1 MTSVASISPRLISAV
16 SPDPARLLAAA
27 AAELADRWTSLDY
40 DLGYDEAVACIGLMR
55 DALQSL
61 ATVVEPGDPPYL
73 VNVHDFASNLA
84 ADNDPA
90 VSAHASKRTAEA
102 HHAMAKAVREL
113 GAALD
118 RYDDGRSW

>member
-27 AAELADRWTSLDY
+27 AAELANRWTSMDY
-40 DLGYDEAVACIGLMR
+40 DLDYDEAVACTGLMR
-55 DALQSL
+55 DALRSL
-61 ATVVEPGDPPYL
+61 ATVVEPGDSEFL
-73 VNVHDFASNLA
+73 VNVHDFASSLA

-90 VSAHASKRTAEA
+90 VSAHASKRTAQA
-102 HHAMAKAVREL
+102 HHAMAKAAREL

-118 RYDDGRSW
+118 RYDHGHSW

>member
-1 MTSVASISPRLISAV
+1 M

-40 DLGYDEAVACIGLMR
+40 DLGSDEAVACIGLMR
-55 DALQSL
+55 DALRSL
-61 ATVVEPGDPPYL
+61 ATVVEPGDSEFL

-90 VSAHASKRTAEA
+90 VSAHASKRTAQA

-118 RYDDGRSW
+118 RCDHGRSW